1 VHALVHELTLLQ
13 KRDGWLSE
21 PELEAL
27 AKRLGLPLHR
37 LESVSTFYTH
47 FRRTPPKRVEVAVCR
62 DLSCEMARGREAA
75 ERLRTALAGR
85 DDVEIREISCLGRC
99 DRAPAAFVGHAV
111 VSTTETDD
119 VVAIVDGRPVGP
131 DVRPT
136 PNWGEAEVYRDAGDR
151 YGALRS
157 ALGGARSALSE
168 TLEAS
173 GLRGMG
179 GAGFPTGKKWS
190 LVASESPTPKYVICN
205 ADESEPGTFKD
216 REVLRDLPHLV
227 IEGMALAAY
236 CVGAERGW
244 VFIRHE
250 YEPERAALQTA
261 IDAAYAAGALGKN
274 LFGSDFSFELEVFV
288 SPGGY
293 ILGEET
299 ALLECMEDR
308 RGEPRNKPPFPGVEG
323 LWNQPTL
330 INNVET
336 FAHATGILH
345 HGVDWWRSLGESDH
359 AGHKFISVSGDVE
372 RPGVELVP
380 MGSTLG
386 ELLERCGGMRDGQR
400 LIAIAPG
407 GASSNFLPPDKLDI
421 AIDFGTLEAAGSML
435 GSGAAVFVGES
446 TDLLEAG
453 RSVTRFFRN
462 ESCGKCVPCRVGTEK
477 AVKMLESVDN
487 VSDEQQSEL
496 EQLHATLARTSICGL
511 GQVALGP
518 LLSILNNFPAK
529 NRRS

>member
-13 KRDGWLSE
+13 ERDGWLSE

-62 DLSCEMARGREAA
+62 DLSCEMARGGEAA

-119 VVAIVDGRPVGP
+119 VVAIVDGGPVGP

-136 PNWGEAEVYRDAGDR
+136 PNWGEAEVYRDAGNR
-151 YGALRS
+151 YDTLRS
-157 ALGGARSALSE
+157 ALGGARSVLSE

-190 LVASESPTPKYVICN
+190 LVASESSTPKYVVCN

-216 REVLRDLPHLV
+216 RDVLRDLPHLV
-227 IEGMALAAY
+227 IEGMVLAAY

-250 YEPERAALQTA
+250 YEPERVALQVA

-274 LFGSDFSFELEVFV
+274 LFGSDFSFELKIFV

-477 AVKMLESVDN
+477 AVKMLESFDN
-487 VSDEQQSEL
+487 ISDEQQSEL